1 MRIFHKVIYKA
12 GPLLYSPRLPCEGRS
27 DNWERIPSFVTNA
40 KTLGGVAEWSKAAVL
55 KTAVGQ
61 PTVGS
66 NPTLRTLYP
75 FPRMGIG
82 EVTERPMVLA
92 C

>member
-12 GPLLYSPRLPCEGRS
+12 GPLLYSPRLTSPVKGRS
-27 DNWERIPSFVTNA
+27 VTIGNAFQVLVTNA

-66 NPTLRTLYP
+66 NPTPSAPYIP
-75 FPRMGIG
+75 FHGWG
-82 EVTERPMVLA
+82 LEK
-92 C
+92 